1 MIVSRQFNYNIPE
14 RGYSCFYNKKARK
27 IRVCGVSQTPNN
39 FEGMKGKFMSE
50 SYVEILVKKEKTMVD
65 SLLRGVA
72 IALTVITLLLGL
84 TGNLIIL
91 AAGIALAVGTY
102 LIWLNTDVEYEY
114 LYLDKEITVDKIMAR
129 TKRKRAATFELER
142 MEILAPANSHR
153 LDSYRNRDMKELDF
167 SSRKKE
173 QTDKRLVMV
182 YNDNQRIYFENSEEL
197 ANVIKN
203 VAPRKVFLD

>member
-1 MIVSRQFNYNIPE
+1 
-14 RGYSCFYNKKARK
+14 
-27 IRVCGVSQTPNN
+27 
-39 FEGMKGKFMSE
+39 MSE

-65 SLLRGVA
+65 SLLRGVG

-84 TGNLIIL
+84 AGNLIIL

-182 YNDNQRIYFENSEEL
+182 YNGNQRIYFENSEEL

>member
-1 MIVSRQFNYNIPE
+1 
-14 RGYSCFYNKKARK
+14 
-27 IRVCGVSQTPNN
+27 
-39 FEGMKGKFMSE
+39 MSE

-65 SLLRGVA
+65 SLLRGVG

-84 TGNLIIL
+84 AGNLIIL
-91 AAGIALAVGTY
+91 AAGVALAVGTY

-182 YNDNQRIYFENSEEL
+182 YNGNQRIYFENSEEL